1 MPVIC
6 QIRQPGQMPSAAST
20 AHIEH
25 SWSHGGSHTIKDQEA
40 VCSFCG
46 KPRVL
51 QGPLVTHSVWES
63 LRKSR
68 TPYIMTVILRGDSES
83 HVIVASDYGMSTH
96 NWLASICTSF
106 PIHFITLHLLFTPHY
121 TKGPSYRVQKDKPP
135 NRSSVGAH
143 GLDRND
149 PNSKQ
154 GLLGN
159 SSSSFLV
166 SKVP

>member
-83 HVIVASDYGMSTH
+83 HVIVASDYGMPTH

-159 SSSSFLV
+159 PSSSFLV

>member
-1 MPVIC
+1 M
-6 QIRQPGQMPSAAST
+6 SARSDAQCWKHYT
-20 AHIEH
+20 HRTLMVTWRE
-25 SWSHGGSHTIKDQEA
+25 SHY
-40 VCSFCG
+40 
-46 KPRVL
+46 
-51 QGPLVTHSVWES
+51 QGPGSCLFFLWKTLGSSGSPGDSLCLRVT
-63 LRKSR
+63 KSR
-68 TPYIMTVILRGDSES
+68 TLYIMTVILRGDSES
-83 HVIVASDYGMSTH
+83 QVIVASDYGMSTH

-121 TKGPSYRVQKDKPP
+121 AKGPSFYQVQKDKPP

-143 GLDRND
+143 GLDGNNL
-149 PNSKQ
+149 NSKQ

>member
-83 HVIVASDYGMSTH
+83 HVIVASDYGMPTH

-106 PIHFITLHLLFTPHY
+106 PIHFITLHLLFTSPLY
-121 TKGPSYRVQKDKPP
+121 KRAFLPSPKGQTTKQKLCWCS
-135 NRSSVGAH
+135 R
-143 GLDRND
+143 LR
-149 PNSKQ
+149 
-154 GLLGN
+154 
-159 SSSSFLV
+159 
-166 SKVP
+166 